1 MSAIENGDAQPT
13 PQNIMQIDT
22 SFWASKILLSAVRF
36 ELFTLLEENKKMTAK
51 EIKES
56 LNFNCMERHVYDYL
70 DALTGF
76 GFLTREGILES
87 AHYSNSVDAAF
98 FLDKGKQTYIGGL
111 LEMFNNRIYHQW
123 ETLEDG
129 LLTGLPQRGL
139 KDLFNSLYESP
150 DSMHEFVNA
159 MSGFQMANF
168 MNFVQTFDFS
178 GYKTLVDVGGSSG
191 LLSGMVAKQQPH
203 MTCCTTFDLPP
214 IKPIAEA
221 TIEKFNVGDRVKA
234 ASGDFFIDKFP
245 AADVVVMGNILHD
258 WDEETKLMLLK
269 KAYDALPDGGAFVA
283 IECVIDEDRKQNVFG
298 LMMSLQMLME
308 TGSGFDYTF
317 DDFNNWAKIAG
328 FKSTT
333 ILALAGPTSA
343 AVAYK

>member
-1 MSAIENGDAQPT
+1 
-13 PQNIMQIDT
+13 
-22 SFWASKILLSAVRF
+22 
-36 ELFTLLEENKKMTAK
+36 
-51 EIKES
+51 
-56 LNFNCMERHVYDYL
+56 
-70 DALTGF
+70 
-76 GFLTREGILES
+76 
-87 AHYSNSVDAAF
+87 
-98 FLDKGKQTYIGGL
+98 
-111 LEMFNNRIYHQW
+111 MFNNRIYRQW

-129 LLTGLPQRGL
+129 LLTGLPQRGF

-191 LLSGMVAKQQPH
+191 LLSVMVAKQQPH

-234 ASGDFFIDKFP
+234 ASGDFFVDKFP
-245 AADVVVMGNILHD
+245 AADMVVMGNILHD
-258 WDEETKLMLLK
+258 WDEETKLMLMK

-317 DDFNNWAKIAG
+317 DDFNNWAKSAG
-328 FKSTT
+328 FKSTM
-333 ILALAGPTSA
+333 IFALAGPTSA
-343 AVAYK
+343 AAAYK